1 MSKYVTAAATI
12 VLTALIIL
20 GIVGIL
26 NHYGYHFKHTVSA
39 AAAGTVTTAQGT
51 VNHVY
56 LTVETFP
63 ADPNTDPGGLST
75 FKAQESKAE
84 SGSNGSSGPGRSEQ
98 NIQFPGPSAHPD
110 WVTYW
115 PTTQFVVPAHS
126 LVTMTILNW
135 DSQTPLLNDY
145 YARPYGTVNAQGV
158 ADNTEQVKTYD
169 DKGNPVTLTNS
180 WSNPVDPATVSHT
193 FTLRSIPGGNTPFLF
208 VSVPVVG
215 VSDNAPTDA
224 GGFPTHPVENTF
236 SFMTQGPGLYH
247 WNCFDPCGNNFDGFG
262 GPMQTFGFMSGT
274 LQVK

>member
-1 MSKYVTAAATI
+1 MSKYVAAVGTI
-12 VLTALIIL
+12 VLTGLIIL

-26 NHYGYHFKHTVSA
+26 HYFGYGMKSTLSVGASGTSA
-39 AAAGTVTTAQGT
+39 TSAGPVK
-51 VNHVY
+51 HVY

-63 ADPNTDPGGLST
+63 ADPNTDPGGLSV
-75 FKAQESKAE
+75 FKSQEAKSG
-84 SGSNGSSGPGRSEQ
+84 SGSNGVPGPGRSEL

-145 YARPYGTVNAQGV
+145 YARPYGTVNAQGAV
-158 ADNTEQVKTYD
+158 DNTEQVTTYD
-169 DKGNPVTLTNS
+169 DKGNPVVTTNS
-180 WSNPVDPATVSHT
+180 WSHPVDPSTVSHT
-193 FTLRSIPGGNTPFLF
+193 FTLRSIAGGNTPFLF

-215 VSDNAPTDA
+215 VSDNAPTDP
-224 GGFPTHPVENTF
+224 GGFPTHPVANTF

-247 WNCFDPCGNNFDGFG
+247 WNCFDPCGSNFDGFG
-262 GPMQTFGFMSGT
+262 GPMQTFGYMSGT